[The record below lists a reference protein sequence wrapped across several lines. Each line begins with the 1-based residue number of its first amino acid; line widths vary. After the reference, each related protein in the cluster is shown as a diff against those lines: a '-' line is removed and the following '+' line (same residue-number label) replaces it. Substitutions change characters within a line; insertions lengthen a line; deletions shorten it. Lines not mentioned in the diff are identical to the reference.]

1 MTGIKTHQ
9 RDSELDRVIA
19 PEKNGDRF
27 YDLIMTIAAN
37 QQLTNVLEIGS
48 SAGGGSTEAFVRG
61 LAVNPSKP
69 RLFCLEVSKPR
80 FDLLRE
86 TYRRFNFVNCYNMS
100 SVEIRE
106 FPTAE
111 DVAQFYRG
119 VRSNLQR
126 YELAEALR
134 RLRQDIDY
142 IRDFGVDAGGILRI
156 KKDHAITNFDLVLI
170 DGSEFTGEIEFEKT
184 YGAKIILLGAVNA
197 YKNFNVRQRLL
208 ADPNYRLAFE
218 DLELR
223 NGFSIFRR
231 KDVEITSLHDQLPVH
246 FFTIVLNGEPFIRYH
261 ERVLSRLPIP
271 WHWHVVEGV
280 ASLAHDTSWSVA
292 SGGHIPAGI
301 HDRGRSNDG
310 TAEYLDDLAARM
322 PDRVTLYRK
331 PLDEFWDGKREMCS
345 APLSNITEEC
355 LLWQID
361 ADELWTSEQISA
373 VHREFVKDPSRTA
386 ALFWCDYFVGPEKII
401 STRYNYAQNP
411 AQEWRRTW
419 RLKPGDRWTAHEPP
433 TLSRRNN
440 WLSRQWRKLV
450 ARNPFRRRK
459 ARAYTKWFDIAA
471 RNAFRH
477 DETEAMGAVFQH
489 FAYATEAQVNFKESY
504 YGYAGALEKWRAL
517 QSHRGSGFLRD
528 YFPWVTDECM
538 FDDAATLGVTPIAW
552 VEDGRWTF
560 ATDAGARTQRRDC
573 AVSRPRIVVDGY
585 FFQIARSGIA
595 RVWLNLFRVWSK
607 NGFADHIIVLD
618 RAGTAPRIEGLH
630 YVSIGAFDY
639 ARVGADS
646 IRLEEIC
653 RRFDAD
659 LFVSTYYT
667 TPLTTPSVFMGYD
680 MIPEVFG
687 FDFEEPP
694 WKEKR
699 RGIEHASAH
708 IMISNNSA
716 RDLERFMPCVA
727 PNSTIVAHCGVDPA
741 FKPLPEREIGAFRRR
756 HALTKPYLLL
766 VGERTGAGGY
776 KNGELAF
783 KAFAALPDAERY
795 TLLCAGGRDPLEA
808 NLTNLSG
815 GRDVREL
822 KLSDEEL
829 VAAYAG
835 AHALIV
841 PSRYEGFG
849 LPIVEAMACGCP
861 VIACCN
867 SSIPEVAGDA
877 ALFISED
884 DPRELTARILDLES
898 EESRYSLRKRGTAQA
913 AQFDFKRM
921 AATMEAAL
929 RDVHQKLVDGR
940 LSRPGEGWGEL
951 RELERRAALEL
962 EKYPW

>member
-1 MTGIKTHQ
+1 MTEVKTHQ
-9 RDSELDRVIA
+9 SDSELDHVIA
-19 PEKNGDRF
+19 PEIKGDRL

-37 QQLTNVLEIGS
+37 QPLTNVLEIGS

-61 LAVNPSKP
+61 LAVNPGKP
-69 RLFCLEVSKPR
+69 RLFCLEVSRPR
-80 FDLLRE
+80 FDVLRE
-86 TYRRFNFVNCYNMS
+86 AYRRFGFVNCYNMS
-100 SVEIRE
+100 SVEIGE

-111 DVAQFYRG
+111 EVAEFYRS

-126 YELAEALR
+126 YELAEVLR
-134 RLRQDIDY
+134 WLRQDIDY
-142 IRDFGVDAGGILRI
+142 IRDSGVDAGAIGRI
-156 KKDHAITNFDLVLI
+156 KRDHGITTFDLVLI
-170 DGSEFTGEIEFEKT
+170 DGSEFTGEIEFEKV
-184 YGAKIILLGAVNA
+184 YGAKIILLDDVNT
-197 YKNFNVRQRLL
+197 YKNFKVRQRLL
-208 ADPNYRLAFE
+208 ADPDYRLAIE

-231 KDVEITSLHDQLPVH
+231 KDVELTSLRRQLPIH

-261 ERVLSRLPIP
+261 EHVLSRLPVP
-271 WHWHVVEGV
+271 WHWHIVEGV
-280 ASLAHDTSWSVA
+280 ASLVHDTSWSVA
-292 SGGHIPAGI
+292 SGGHIPASI

-310 TAEYLDDLAARM
+310 TAEYLDGLAARV

-331 PLDEFWDGKREMCS
+331 PLDEFWDGKREMCN
-345 APLSNITEEC
+345 APLSNIMEEC

-361 ADELWTSEQISA
+361 ADELWTAEQISA

-386 ALFWCDYFVGPEKII
+386 ALFWCDYFVGPEKMI
-401 STRYNYAQNP
+401 STRYNYAENP

-419 RLKPGDRWTAHEPP
+419 RFKPGDRWLTHEPP
-433 TLSRRNN
+433 TLSRRCN
-440 WLSRQWRKLV
+440 WVSRQWRKLE
-450 ARNPFRRRK
+450 RRSPFRRRK
-459 ARAYTKWFDIAA
+459 EK
-471 RNAFRH
+471 AFRH
-477 DETEAMGAVFQH
+477 DETEAVGAVFQH

-504 YGYAGALEKWRAL
+504 YGYTGALEKWRVL

-528 YFPWVTDECM
+528 YFPWVTDECLV
-538 FDDAATLGVTPIAW
+538 DDAATLGVAPVAW

-560 ATDAGARTQRRDC
+560 ATDGGTQSQRRDC
-573 AVSRPRIVVDGY
+573 ALPRPRIVVDGY

-607 NGFADHIIVLD
+607 SGFAEYIIVLD

-630 YVSIGAFDY
+630 YVPIGAFDY
-639 ARVGADS
+639 GRVGADS

-680 MIPEVFG
+680 MIPEVF
-687 FDFEEPP
+687 DLDPEAPS
-694 WKEKR
+694 WREKR

-741 FKPLPEREIGAFRRR
+741 FKPLPEREIGDFRQR

-766 VGERTGAGGY
+766 VGERTGTGDY

-783 KAFAALPDAERY
+783 KAFAELPDPERY
-795 TLLCAGGRDPLEA
+795 TLLCVGGKDRLEA
-808 NLTNLSG
+808 NLTKLKG
-815 GRDVREL
+815 GRDVRKL

-835 AHALIV
+835 AHVLIV

-861 VIACCN
+861 VIACRN

-877 ALFISED
+877 ALFVSED
-884 DPRELTARILDLES
+884 DPKELAARVTDLES
-898 EESRYSLRKRGTAQA
+898 AELRQSLQKRGFAQA
-913 AQFDFKRM
+913 ARFDFTSM
-921 AATMEAAL
+921 AATIEAAL
-929 RDVHQKLVDGR
+929 RDVHRKLLDGR
-940 LSRPGEGWGEL
+940 LARPGAGWREL
-951 RELERRAALEL
+951 RELERKNESGH
-962 EKYPW
+962 